1 MALTEKQL
9 QNLKPRKGVDRYRV
23 CDGRGLYIVVMASGR
38 KFWSARVTKGGKTR
52 WVSLGEYPEVSL
64 KEAREKRYTLTQKA
78 KDRRVYFGEIA
89 EAWYE
94 DRYAPT
100 VRKRTA
106 RATRSLLDRFIIP
119 ELGRM
124 NVAEIEP
131 QDIYRLCQK
140 IQSDSIHTGR
150 LVRSVVSRIFQH
162 AIAAG
167 LCKWNPASQ
176 VTGALLPP
184 PPGEH
189 YAVIKTAG
197 EAASV
202 LRSIDLYDK
211 NDIVR
216 IGLLLLAYTFVRPD
230 EMRLAR
236 WAEIDLEG
244 ATWNIP
250 AERMKMKRPHVV
262 PLSPQAV
269 ALFRQLNELTGHPE
283 ICFFFPPFGKVLSRP
298 RFSETMRKLG
308 LKEGWKMTPH
318 GFRGMASTLLNEHGF
333 PPDVIER
340 QLAHVENNAV
350 RAAYNQAEYMEERRR
365 MMNWWGDFLDE
376 LRGIE
381 KK

>member
-9 QNLKPRKGVDRYRV
+9 QNLKPREGVDRYRV

-64 KEAREKRYTLTQKA
+64 KDAREKRYTLTQKA

-89 EAWYE
+89 EAWYT

-100 VRKRTA
+100 VGKRTA
-106 RATRSLLDRFIIP
+106 NGTRSLLDRFILP
-119 ELGRM
+119 ELGGM

-131 QDIYRLCQK
+131 QDVYRLCRK
-140 IQSDSIHTGR
+140 IQGDSIHTGMR
-150 LVRSVVSRIFQH
+150 VRGVISRIFQH

-167 LCKWNPASQ
+167 VCKWDPASQ
-176 VTGALLPP
+176 VAGALLPP
-184 PPGEH
+184 PPENH
-189 YAVIKTAG
+189 YAVVKTAE
-197 EAASV
+197 EARV
-202 LRSIDLYDK
+202 ILRSIDGMRK

-216 IGLLLLAYTFVRPD
+216 LGLLLLAYTFVRPD

-236 WAEIDLEG
+236 WSEIDFVAGVWE
-244 ATWNIP
+244 IP
-250 AERMKMKRPHVV
+250 AERMKMKRPHTV

-269 ALFRQLNELTGHPE
+269 RLFQKLRFITGHRE
-283 ICFFFPPFGKVLSRP
+283 LCFFSPLWGKVISRP
-298 RFSETMRKLG
+298 RFPEAMRKLG

-340 QLAHVENNAV
+340 QLAHVESNAV

-365 MMNWWGDFLDE
+365 MMNWWGDYL
-376 LRGIE
+376 E
-381 KK
+381 KLMKD

>member
-9 QNLKPRKGVDRYRV
+9 QNLKPREGVDRYRV

-78 KDRRVYFGEIA
+78 KDRRALFGEIA
-89 EAWYE
+89 EAWYS

-100 VRKRTA
+100 VGKRSA
-106 RATRSLLDRFIIP
+106 ESTRSYLDRFILP

-124 NVAEIEP
+124 NIAEIEP
-131 QDIYRLCQK
+131 QDVYRLCRG
-140 IQSDSIHTGR
+140 IQGNSIHTGAR
-150 LVRSVVSRIFQH
+150 VRGIISRIFQH

-167 LCKWNPASQ
+167 LCRWDPAAQ
-176 VTGALLPP
+176 IAGALLPL
-184 PPGEH
+184 PPGKH
-189 YAVIKTAG
+189 YAVIKTAE
-197 EAASV
+197 EARKV
-202 LRSIDLYDK
+202 MRSLDGMKK

-230 EMRLAR
+230 EMRMAQ
-236 WAEIDLEG
+236 WSEIDIMAGVWE
-244 ATWNIP
+244 IP
-250 AERMKMKRPHVV
+250 AERMKMKRPHIV
-262 PLSPQAV
+262 PLSTQAV
-269 ALFRQLNELTGHPE
+269 RLFQQLRYYTGHRE
-283 ICFFFPPFGKVLSRP
+283 ICFFSAEWGKMISRTRFP
-298 RFSETMRKLG
+298 EAMRKLG
-308 LKEGWKMTPH
+308 LKDGWKMTPH

-333 PPDVIER
+333 PADVIER
-340 QLAHVENNAV
+340 QLAHVESNAV
-350 RAAYNQAEYMEERRR
+350 RAAYNQAEYMEERKQ
-365 MMNWWGDFLDE
+365 MMQWWGDFLDD